1 MTESHDG
8 SLQET
13 YELRKLRQTLD
24 ITRGAG
30 NYQILSEFRL
40 GDQHYALVRSETDHP
55 DDVYL
60 FRVTAGQI
68 DQIDNE
74 QEWEGIA
81 EAIDEYLFQQDQMT
95 R

>member
-1 MTESHDG
+1 MIDSYDG
-8 SLQET
+8 SLEEI
-13 YELRKLRQTLD
+13 YLLRQLKQTLD

-30 NYQILSEFRL
+30 NYQILNEFRL

-55 DDVYL
+55 DDLQL
-60 FRVTAGQI
+60 FRVTE
-68 DQIDNE
+68 DQVDEIDNE

-81 EAIDEYLFQQDQMT
+81 EAIDEYLFQQDQIT